1 MGEDNRLGSQW
12 AGNYISGSMDE
23 VRVESIPR
31 SANWLWACYMTAAS
45 NSVFNSYGAISTGS
59 TVTATVHGIPYSWL
73 TNHGITNTSDSVET
87 QNLNGSGFNVL
98 QDYIAG
104 LDPTNRN
111 SIFSVVITNL
121 AGQIVVCVP
130 SVQASGSDYTGKTRY
145 YDIEQRTNLMASG
158 ASWQPAPNE
167 TNIVGNGSAIAYT
180 NATADGV
187 KFYRGKV
194 RLQ

>member
-1 MGEDNRLGSQW
+1 
-12 AGNYISGSMDE
+12 MDE

-59 TVTATVHGIPYSWL
+59 TVTATVSGIPYSWL

-87 QNLNGSGFNVL
+87 QCFNGNGLNIL

-104 LDPTNRN
+104 LDPTNRT
-111 SIFSVVITNL
+111 SCFSAVITNV
-121 AGQIVVCVP
+121 AGQIVVSVP
-130 SVQASGSDYTGKTRY
+130 SIQATGSNYNGKSRC
-145 YDIEQRTNLMASG
+145 YDIEQCTNLLSG
-158 ASWQPAPNE
+158 GTWQPISGC
-167 TNIVGNGSAIAYT
+167 TGILGNGSVIACT
-180 NATADGV
+180 NASADRA
-187 KFYRGKV
+187 KFYRAKV